1 MTLKIRKSLIQ
12 TNNKILKKQKQKI
25 QIQIQIQI

>member
-1 MTLKIRKSLIQ
+1 MTLKIRQSLIQ

-25 QIQIQIQI
+25 QIQIQI